1 MKRFTLAAAAVLVV
15 LLAGCGEPEIVTVET
30 LTQEFCEGI
39 EELLDLPKTEREV
52 EFVELNQRIDESL
65 LREGVDDEALAFN
78 ILGECGEELILMG
91 APD

>member
-1 MKRFTLAAAAVLVV
+1 MVV
-15 LLAGCGEPEIVTVET
+15 LLAACGEPEVVTVET

-39 EELLDLPKTEREV
+39 ADLLDLPNTEREV
-52 EFVELNQRIDESL
+52 EFVELNQRIDEAL
-65 LREGVDDEALAFN
+65 QTGRVNDEALAFN

>member
-1 MKRFTLAAAAVLVV
+1 MRRLILATAAIV
-15 LLAGCGEPEIVTVET
+15 LLAGCGEPEVVTVET

-39 EELLDLPKTEREV
+39 ADLLDLPKTEREV
-52 EFVELNQRIDESL
+52 EFVQLNQRIDEAL
-65 LREGVDDEALAFN
+65 QAGGVDDEALAFN